1 MIKMF
6 LALLVVLASFV
17 PLLAGQKYTI
27 AVCMTLSLENALICK
42 KSIFD
47 NMDGKVFIVKDKD
60 ERYYTYLDIFDNK
73 DEAKL
78 KINRASTYV
87 KQQKPY
93 IKEISEEIISLYSK
107 KKTFIDLNEVPKK
120 QRVQEVF
127 VIKEKEQNIQ
137 EQKIQVKEQKQ
148 ERIQLVSRTPNID
161 QLELVSSYP
170 FDEGQ
175 NLTDDYYESNTI
187 SNKDEESK
195 KFEELKLISMEEFD
209 KADDEKQAEVQ
220 INKKIE
226 KAPIVEE
233 KIEEQR
239 ENQKVEVFQEKKV
252 SSAPIIIEKPKVIE
266 SVEKVEVSPKIEE
279 KQKKEIVE
287 VVINNSEDEP
297 TILNYEELVIEVD
310 PLTNVMT
317 VNAKINDELKEIK
330 EYKVST
336 AKKDVKRPFGEG
348 KISKISLNP
357 IWYPTQD
364 TLKSFRKR
372 GINLPSVVPPGHRY
386 NYMGA
391 AKINLTHIVDGKS
404 TYRIHGT
411 LSEKTIGS
419 NESAGCIRMRNSDV
433 LQLASLINDFSDIKG
448 LNKVKVIL
456 K

>member
-1 MIKMF
+1 
-6 LALLVVLASFV
+6 
-17 PLLAGQKYTI
+17 
-27 AVCMTLSLENALICK
+27 
-42 KSIFD
+42 
-47 NMDGKVFIVKDKD
+47 
-60 ERYYTYLDIFDNK
+60 
-73 DEAKL
+73 
-78 KINRASTYV
+78 
-87 KQQKPY
+87 
-93 IKEISEEIISLYSK
+93 
-107 KKTFIDLNEVPKK
+107 
-120 QRVQEVF
+120 
-127 VIKEKEQNIQ
+127 
-137 EQKIQVKEQKQ
+137 
-148 ERIQLVSRTPNID
+148 
-161 QLELVSSYP
+161 
-170 FDEGQ
+170 
-175 NLTDDYYESNTI
+175 
-187 SNKDEESK
+187 
-195 KFEELKLISMEEFD
+195 MEEFD

-220 INKKIE
+220 INKQIE

-239 ENQKVEVFQEKKV
+239 ENQEVEVFQEKKV

-266 SVEKVEVSPKIEE
+266 SAEKVEVSPKIEE

>member
-1 MIKMF
+1 MMKMF
-6 LALLVVLASFV
+6 LALLVVLGSSASVF
-17 PLLAGQKYTI
+17 AGQKYTI
-27 AVCMTLSLENALICK
+27 SVCMTLSLENALICK

-73 DEAKL
+73 DEARL

-93 IKEISEEIISLYSK
+93 VKEISEEIVELYSK
-107 KKTFIDLNEVPKK
+107 KKAFIDLTEVPKK
-120 QRVQEVF
+120 PRVQEVF
-127 VIKEKEQNIQ
+127 VMKEKERNIQ
-137 EQKIQVKEQKQ
+137 EEKKQVRAQNK
-148 ERIQLVSRTPNID
+148 ERIQLVSRTPNVE

-175 NLTDDYYESNTI
+175 KLTDEYEDNTV
-187 SNKDEESK
+187 STKDEESK
-195 KFEELKLISMEEFD
+195 KLEELKLISMEEFD
-209 KADDEKQAEVQ
+209 KADDEKQVEAQ
-220 INKKIE
+220 ISKQIE
-226 KAPIVEE
+226 ETPIVEVKNE
-233 KIEEQR
+233 
-239 ENQKVEVFQEKKV
+239 EKKV
-252 SSAPIIIEKPKVIE
+252 EISLEKKVLVVPTIIEKPKVIE
-266 SVEKVEVSPKIEE
+266 PLEKVEVTQKIEE
-279 KQKKEIVE
+279 KPKKEIVE
-287 VVINNSEDEP
+287 VVMNNSEDEP

-330 EYKVST
+330 EYRVST

-419 NESAGCIRMRNSDV
+419 NESAGCIRMKNSDV
-433 LQLASLINDFSDIKG
+433 LQLAALINDFSDIKG

>member
-1 MIKMF
+1 MMKMF
-6 LALLVVLASFV
+6 LALLVVLGSSASVF
-17 PLLAGQKYTI
+17 AGQKYTI
-27 AVCMTLSLENALICK
+27 SVCMTLSLENALICK

-73 DEAKL
+73 NDAKL
-78 KINRASTYV
+78 KINRASIYV

-93 IKEISEEIISLYSK
+93 VKEISEEIVELYSK
-107 KKTFIDLNEVPKK
+107 KKAFIDLTEVPKK
-120 QRVQEVF
+120 PRVQEVF
-127 VIKEKEQNIQ
+127 VMKEKERNIQ
-137 EQKIQVKEQKQ
+137 EEKKQIKEQNK
-148 ERIQLVSRTPNID
+148 ERIQLVSRTPNVE

-175 NLTDDYYESNTI
+175 KLSDDYSEDNTTSI
-187 SNKDEESK
+187 KDEESK
-195 KFEELKLISMEEFD
+195 KLEELKLISMEEFD
-209 KADDEKQAEVQ
+209 KADDAKQVEVQ
-220 INKKIE
+220 ISKQIE
-226 KAPIVEE
+226 ETPIVEVKNE
-233 KIEEQR
+233 
-239 ENQKVEVFQEKKV
+239 EKKV
-252 SSAPIIIEKPKVIE
+252 EISLEKKVLVVPTIIEKPKVIE
-266 SVEKVEVSPKIEE
+266 PLEKVEVTQKIEE
-279 KQKKEIVE
+279 KPKKEIVE
-287 VVINNSEDEP
+287 VVMNNSEDEP

-330 EYKVST
+330 EYRVST

-419 NESAGCIRMRNSDV
+419 NESAGCIRMKNSDV
-433 LQLASLINDFSDIKG
+433 LQLAALINDFSDIKG

>member
-6 LALLVVLASFV
+6 IALLVVLASFV
-17 PLLAGQKYTI
+17 PVLAGQKYTI
-27 AVCMTLSLENALICK
+27 SVCMTLSLENALICK

-73 DEAKL
+73 DDAKL

-93 IKEISEEIISLYSK
+93 VKEISKKVVELYSK
-107 KKTFIDLNEVPKK
+107 KKAFIDLNEVPKK
-120 QRVQEVF
+120 SRVQEVF
-127 VIKEKEQNIQ
+127 VMKEKEQNIQ
-137 EQKIQVKEQKQ
+137 EQKKQVREQNK
-148 ERIQLVSRTPNID
+148 ERIQLVSRTPSID

-175 NLTDDYYESNTI
+175 KLTDDYEDKTI
-187 SNKDEESK
+187 STSDDESK
-195 KFEELKLISMEEFD
+195 KLEELKLISMDEFD
-209 KADDEKQAEVQ
+209 KADDEKQVEVQ
-220 INKKIE
+220 IIKQIEAEPIKQAKKIE
-226 KAPIVEE
+226 VI
-233 KIEEQR
+233 
-239 ENQKVEVFQEKKV
+239 QEKKV
-252 SSAPIIIEKPKVIE
+252 
-266 SVEKVEVSPKIEE
+266 EVAQKT
-279 KQKKEIVE
+279 KKEIVE
-287 VVINNSEDEP
+287 VVMNNSEDEP

-310 PLTNVMT
+310 PFTNLMT

-330 EYKVST
+330 EYRVST

-364 TLKSFRKR
+364 TLKSFKKR
-372 GINLPSVVPPGHRY
+372 GINLPSVVPPGHKY

-391 AKINLTHIVDGKS
+391 AKINLTHIVDGKN
-404 TYRIHGT
+404 TFRIHGT
-411 LSEKTIGS
+411 LNEKTIGT
-419 NESAGCIRMRNSDV
+419 NESAGCIRMKNSDV
-433 LQLASLINDFSDIKG
+433 LQLASLLNDFLQLKS
-448 LNKVKVIL
+448 LNDVKVIL

>member
-1 MIKMF
+1 MF
-6 LALLVVLASFV
+6 LALLVVLGSSASVF
-17 PLLAGQKYTI
+17 AGQKYTI
-27 AVCMTLSLENALICK
+27 SVCMTLSLENALICK

-73 DEAKL
+73 DEARL

-93 IKEISEEIISLYSK
+93 VKEISEEIVDLYSK
-107 KKTFIDLNEVPKK
+107 KKAFIDLNEVVKK
-120 QRVQEVF
+120 PRVQEVF
-127 VIKEKEQNIQ
+127 VMKEKERNIQ
-137 EQKIQVKEQKQ
+137 EEKKQVRAQNK
-148 ERIQLVSRTPNID
+148 ERIQLVSRTPNVE

-175 NLTDDYYESNTI
+175 KLTDEYEDNTV
-187 SNKDEESK
+187 STKDEESK
-195 KFEELKLISMEEFD
+195 KLEELKLISMEEFD
-209 KADDEKQAEVQ
+209 KADDEKQVEAQ
-220 INKKIE
+220 ISKQIE
-226 KAPIVEE
+226 ETPIVEVKNEE
-233 KIEEQR
+233 K
-239 ENQKVEVFQEKKV
+239 KVEIPQEKKILV
-252 SSAPIIIEKPKVIE
+252 APTIIEKPKVIE
-266 SVEKVEVSPKIEE
+266 PLEKVELAQKIEE
-279 KQKKEIVE
+279 KPKKEIVE
-287 VVINNSEDEP
+287 VVMNNSEDEP

-330 EYKVST
+330 EYRVST

-419 NESAGCIRMRNSDV
+419 NESAGCIRMKNSDV
-433 LQLASLINDFSDIKG
+433 LQLAALINDFSDIKG

>member
-1 MIKMF
+1 MF
-6 LALLVVLASFV
+6 LALLVVLGSSASVF
-17 PLLAGQKYTI
+17 AGQKYTI
-27 AVCMTLSLENALICK
+27 SVCMTLSLENALICK

-73 DEAKL
+73 DEARL

-93 IKEISEEIISLYSK
+93 VKEISEEIVELYSK
-107 KKTFIDLNEVPKK
+107 KKAFIDLTEVPKK
-120 QRVQEVF
+120 PRVQEVF
-127 VIKEKEQNIQ
+127 VMKEKERNIQ
-137 EQKIQVKEQKQ
+137 EEKKQIKEQNK
-148 ERIQLVSRTPNID
+148 ERIQLVSRTPNVE

-175 NLTDDYYESNTI
+175 KLSDDYSEDNTTSI
-187 SNKDEESK
+187 KDEESK
-195 KFEELKLISMEEFD
+195 KLEELKLISMEEFD
-209 KADDEKQAEVQ
+209 KADDAKQVEVQ
-220 INKKIE
+220 ISKQIE
-226 KAPIVEE
+226 ETPIVEVKNE
-233 KIEEQR
+233 
-239 ENQKVEVFQEKKV
+239 EKKV
-252 SSAPIIIEKPKVIE
+252 EISLEKKVLVVPTIIEKPKVIE
-266 SVEKVEVSPKIEE
+266 PLEKVEVTQKIEE
-279 KQKKEIVE
+279 KPKKEIVE
-287 VVINNSEDEP
+287 VVMNNSEDEP

-330 EYKVST
+330 EYRVST

-419 NESAGCIRMRNSDV
+419 NESAGCIRMKNSDV
-433 LQLASLINDFSDIKG
+433 LQLAALINDFSDIKG

>member
-1 MIKMF
+1 MMKMF
-6 LALLVVLASFV
+6 LALLVVLGSSASVF
-17 PLLAGQKYTI
+17 AGQKYTI
-27 AVCMTLSLENALICK
+27 SVCMTLSLENALICK

-73 DEAKL
+73 DEARL

-93 IKEISEEIISLYSK
+93 VKEISEEIVELYSK
-107 KKTFIDLNEVPKK
+107 KKAFIDLTEVPKK
-120 QRVQEVF
+120 PRVQEVF
-127 VIKEKEQNIQ
+127 VMKEKERNIQ
-137 EQKIQVKEQKQ
+137 EEKKQVRAQNK
-148 ERIQLVSRTPNID
+148 ERIQLVSRTPNVE

-175 NLTDDYYESNTI
+175 KLSDDYSEDNTTSI
-187 SNKDEESK
+187 KDEESK
-195 KFEELKLISMEEFD
+195 KLEELKLISMEEFD
-209 KADDEKQAEVQ
+209 KADDAKQVEVQ
-220 INKKIE
+220 ISKQIE
-226 KAPIVEE
+226 ETPIVEVKNE
-233 KIEEQR
+233 
-239 ENQKVEVFQEKKV
+239 EKKV
-252 SSAPIIIEKPKVIE
+252 EISLEKKVLVVPTIIEKPKVIE
-266 SVEKVEVSPKIEE
+266 PLEKVEVTQKIEE
-279 KQKKEIVE
+279 KPKKEIVE
-287 VVINNSEDEP
+287 VVMNNSEDEP

-330 EYKVST
+330 EYRVST

-419 NESAGCIRMRNSDV
+419 NESAGCIRMKNSDV
-433 LQLASLINDFSDIKG
+433 LQLAALINDFSDIKG

>member
-1 MIKMF
+1 MF
-6 LALLVVLASFV
+6 LALLVVLGSSASVF
-17 PLLAGQKYTI
+17 AGQKYTI
-27 AVCMTLSLENALICK
+27 SVCMTLSLENALICK

-73 DEAKL
+73 DEARL

-93 IKEISEEIISLYSK
+93 VKEISEEIVDLYSK
-107 KKTFIDLNEVPKK
+107 KKAFIDLNEVVKK
-120 QRVQEVF
+120 PRVQEVF
-127 VIKEKEQNIQ
+127 VMKEKERNIQ
-137 EQKIQVKEQKQ
+137 EEKKQVRAQNK
-148 ERIQLVSRTPNID
+148 ERIQLVSRTPNVE

-175 NLTDDYYESNTI
+175 KLSDDYSEDNTTSI
-187 SNKDEESK
+187 KDEESK
-195 KFEELKLISMEEFD
+195 KLEELKLISMEEFD
-209 KADDEKQAEVQ
+209 KADDAKQVEVQ
-220 INKKIE
+220 ISKQIE
-226 KAPIVEE
+226 ETPIVEVKNEE
-233 KIEEQR
+233 K
-239 ENQKVEVFQEKKV
+239 KVEIPQEKKILV
-252 SSAPIIIEKPKVIE
+252 APTIIEKPKVIE
-266 SVEKVEVSPKIEE
+266 PLEKVEVTQKIEE
-279 KQKKEIVE
+279 KPKKEIVE
-287 VVINNSEDEP
+287 VVMNNSEDEP

-330 EYKVST
+330 EYRVST

-419 NESAGCIRMRNSDV
+419 NESAGCIRMKNSDV
-433 LQLASLINDFSDIKG
+433 LQLAALINDFSDIKG